1 MESYSND
8 DNYEIILIGKTGD
21 GKSSLGNYLLNDH
34 GKEHF
39 KVYDYSKSGTQET
52 TSMKIGS
59 LTIIDT
65 PGLLDSQNENGE
77 KNVDADHYM
86 EMIKLIKKRENL
98 KGILIIKDCNNIKYS
113 TDIQEMIKM
122 ICNTF
127 RDSQIFKNVAFV
139 FTKFYMRKKQRK
151 VIKENAKNEF
161 INFAKN
167 EIINFFG
174 GKDQIKDLDYTFES
188 FFIDSDFES
197 EISEEDEDNPK
208 IVRLKIYD
216 WARGLTKINP
226 EKIPNEDPR
235 YKDVEEKQ
243 ESDISI
249 SEDDNYVY
257 KTVTKYKIRKA
268 IDLNDKEIIIEKTK
282 IGEVKSNIPK
292 KQSLWMKIV
301 GRIGVGLGIIA
312 APFTGGAS
320 LALAGGGAGLIIGS
334 KIDDNYNEN
343 LKKKI

>member
-1 MESYSND
+1 MTSYYND

-21 GKSSLGNYLLNDH
+21 GKSTLGNYLLNDH

-39 KVYDYSKSGTQET
+39 EVYHYSESGTKNT
-52 TSMKIGS
+52 TSKKIGN

-65 PGLLDSQNENGE
+65 PGLLDSQNEKGE

-86 EMIKLIKKRENL
+86 KMIKDIKNRENL

-122 ICNTF
+122 ICSTF
-127 RDSQIFKNVAFV
+127 KDPQIFKNVGFV
-139 FTKFYMRKKQRK
+139 FTKFYMSKKQKK
-151 VIKENAKNEF
+151 VIKENAKKEF
-161 INFAKN
+161 ISLAKN
-167 EIINFFG
+167 DIINFFG
-174 GKDQIKDLDYTFES
+174 GKDKIKDLDYTFES

-197 EISEEDEDNPK
+197 ECSKEDEDYPGK
-208 IVRLKIYD
+208 VRVKIYD
-216 WARGLTKINP
+216 WARGLTRINT
-226 EKIPNEDPR
+226 KSIPNKDPR
-235 YKDVEEKQ
+235 YKDVLDKE

-257 KTVTKYKIRKA
+257 KTITKYKIVKA

-282 IGEVKSNIPK
+282 IGEVKSHIPK

-301 GRIGVGLGIIA
+301 GGIGVGLGIIA
-312 APFTGGAS
+312 APFTGGFS
-320 LALAGGGAGLIIGS
+320 LAVAGTGTGLIIGS
-334 KIDDNYNEN
+334 KIDDEYNKN
-343 LKKKI
+343 LKENI